1 MDDYISGLED
11 MFLIIKA
18 MCALSREE
26 RTKIFGASRLDIIM
40 DRFNFI
46 QFYEVTKAHKV
57 ETPASE

>member
-1 MDDYISGLED
+1 MDDYVQGMED
-11 MFLIIKA
+11 MFLVIKS

-46 QFYEVTKAHKV
+46 QFYEITKAHGV
-57 ETPASE
+57 ETPVSE